1 MNVSKIAM
9 ALVVAGLAV
18 SESALAQSTMEQRFR
33 EEGRQLDLTGFFNA
47 ENDARSRTFNFG
59 SEQGH
64 AFEVAEEGT
73 YELRSELVGGGDPD
87 YRLRL
92 VLLDS
97 QGEVVARFEGRGEAL
112 ALRQALS
119 PGEYQLRVEGQKF
132 GSRGHGAHG
141 FYLTVRGLE
150 GASVSAGDG
159 GVVFS
164 RREGSGEAF
173 VRSSE
178 RSVRLGA
185 AGVAAGAATSA
196 EVSGDS
202 AESATSVDAANDS
215 AEASVAAAEPGE
227 RRAAAESSA
236 EEPEVRELAT
246 DVRIRTRGEVM
257 NFEMAEAGRVSIATE
272 TYPPGYEGTYRIEL
286 EVVDGQGSVV
296 AEGAGQGFDGDVAIE
311 PRLPAGQYRIRVQGQ
326 KFGTGMSGVNN
337 YELRVRL
344 LD

>member
-9 ALVVAGLAV
+9 ALVVTGLAV
-18 SESALAQSTMEQRFR
+18 GESALAQSTMEQRFR

-47 ENDARSRTFNFG
+47 ESDARSRTFNFG
-59 SEQGH
+59 SEQEH
-64 AFEVAEEGT
+64 AFEVTEAGT
-73 YELRSELVGGGDPD
+73 YELRSELAGGYEPD

-92 VLLDS
+92 ALLDS
-97 QGEVVARFEGRGEAL
+97 EGAVLARFEGRGEAL

-119 PGEYQLRVEGQKF
+119 PGEYRLRVEGQKF
-132 GSRGHGAHG
+132 GGRGQGARG
-141 FYLTVRGLE
+141 FYLTVNGLE
-150 GASVSAGDG
+150 GVSVAAGDG
-159 GVVFS
+159 GVLFS
-164 RREGSGEAF
+164 GREGSGEAF

-185 AGVAAGAATSA
+185 GAA
-196 EVSGDS
+196 
-202 AESATSVDAANDS
+202 AT
-215 AEASVAAAEPGE
+215 AEAASASSQVVETASAGGEAAVAEPAERQAAAEPV
-227 RRAAAESSA
+227 
-236 EEPEVRELAT
+236 EPEVRELVT
-246 DVRIRTRGEVM
+246 DVRIRAQGEVM
-257 NFEMAEAGRVSIATE
+257 SFEMAEAGRVAIATS
-272 TYPPGYEGTYRIEL
+272 TYPPGYENTYRIEL

-326 KFGTGMSGVNN
+326 KFGSGMTGVNN